1 MFNKVVLEKKKKE
14 KKKTNY
20 PKQHTMTLN
29 GMKIK
34 LSGAKNQKLIGTD
47 RIRRTLDESTLCGHR
62 NRKHDQ
68 AMT

>member
-1 MFNKVVLEKKKKE
+1 
-14 KKKTNY
+14 
-20 PKQHTMTLN
+20 MTLN

-34 LSGAKNQKLIGTD
+34 LSGAKKSKAYWNRQGQENLE
-47 RIRRTLDESTLCGHR
+47 ESTICEDR